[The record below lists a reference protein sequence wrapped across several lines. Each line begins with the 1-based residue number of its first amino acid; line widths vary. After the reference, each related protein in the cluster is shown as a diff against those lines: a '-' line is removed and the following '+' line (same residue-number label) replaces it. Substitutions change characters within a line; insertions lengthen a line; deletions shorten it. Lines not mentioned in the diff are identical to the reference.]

1 MNAFARPI
9 LRSASIAAGQGA
21 PVLLL
26 HGSASSSAMWN
37 PAIEVLKP
45 RFRVI
50 APDLIGYGRTDAWP
64 AGHAFSLDEEVRL
77 IAPLIEHAPTPAHV
91 VAHSYGGAVA
101 LRLATAHPELIRS
114 LTLIE
119 PVAFYLLRV
128 LEEREAFAEVDAVRA
143 EYVARF
149 HRDDDEGAMR
159 HFTGYWAGGDA
170 WLAMDEST
178 RALIRRAAPKVLLDW
193 QSTFADGP
201 SAEALRRLTMPAR
214 LITGERSPF
223 PPRRIVARLAQLLPS
238 AQVET
243 VAGAGHLLPMTHMPW
258 LAEKLVEWLE
268 G

>member
-1 MNAFARPI
+1 MTAGPI
-9 LRSASIAAGQGA
+9 LRSASIAAGEGD

-50 APDLIGYGRTDAWP
+50 APDLIGYGRTDSWP
-64 AGHAFSLDEEVRL
+64 PDYAFSLDEEVRL
-77 IAPLIEHAPTPAHV
+77 IAPLIQHAPAPAHV

-101 LRLATAHPELIRS
+101 LRLATAHPQLIRS

-119 PVAFYLLRV
+119 PVAFYLLRLLQESDV
-128 LEEREAFAEVDAVRA
+128 YEEVDAVRA

-149 HRDDDEGAMR
+149 DRGDHEGAMR

-193 QSTFADGP
+193 QATFADGSGP
-201 SAEALRRLTMPAR
+201 ELLRQLEIPAR
-214 LITGERSPF
+214 LLVGERSPL

-238 AQVET
+238 AQVES
-243 VAGAGHLLPMTHMPW
+243 VAGAGHLMPITHMPW
-258 LAEKLVEWLE
+258 LAEKLAQWLTDPL
-268 G
+268 

>member
-1 MNAFARPI
+1 MDAFARPI
-9 LRSASIAAGQGA
+9 LRSASIAAGEGP

-37 PAIEVLKP
+37 PATELLKQ

-50 APDLIGYGRTDAWP
+50 APDLIGYGRTDSWP
-64 AGHAFSLDEEVRL
+64 VGHAFSLDEEVRL
-77 IAPLIEHAPTPAHV
+77 IAPLIRHAAAPAHV

-119 PVAFYLLRV
+119 PVAFYLLR
-128 LEEREAFAEVDAVRA
+128 LLHEPGAYEEVDAVRT

-149 HRDDDEGAMR
+149 HRGDDEGAMR
-159 HFTGYWAGGDA
+159 HFTSYWAGGDA

-193 QSTFADGP
+193 QATFADGSP
-201 SAEALRRLTMPAR
+201 PDGLRQLKVPAR
-214 LITGERSPF
+214 LLVGERSPL
-223 PPRRIVARLAQLLPS
+223 PPRRIVARLAELLPS
-238 AQVET
+238 AQVES
-243 VAGAGHLLPMTHMPW
+243 VAGAGHLMPITHMPW
-258 LAEKLVEWLE
+258 LAEKLAEWLAD
-268 G
+268 